1 MTDLTDRDGAEATD
15 RVVRMAVDA
24 MVDPEHPLKQE
35 TAAWAASEL
44 AQGDRVER
52 DRCAV
57 FAEEDWQRCADRGI
71 QGVIVDPAHGGQGLD
86 LASALLIME
95 GLGYGCRDQGLAFAL
110 ASQIFSTQIAL
121 AQFGSDEQQARW
133 MPGLVDGSVIG
144 TFAITE
150 PDSGS
155 DAYSMAARA
164 ERLDDGGYRLDGHKA
179 YLTLATRSDVVI
191 VFASTRPDAGR
202 WGISGF
208 ILPTDTPGVEIQ
220 PNRDKMGMRT
230 TPFGDIVFD
239 GAVVPESA
247 RLGPEGAGVSIFSN
261 AMEYER
267 AFVFATQIGAMER
280 GLDDSV
286 DYART
291 RTQGGVA
298 IGTHQAVSH
307 RLADMKLRHE
317 TARLFLYKSV
327 LQSTLGR
334 PVTMTAALT
343 KLVTSE
349 GALANA
355 IDATLLHGAK
365 GYVSEFEVER
375 DLRDAAGGLI
385 YSGTSD
391 IQKNIV
397 ARLLGVG

>member
-1 MTDLTDRDGAEATD
+1 MTEPAPRPALPTDDPAGAP
-15 RVVRMAVDA
+15 AVAA
-24 MVDPEHPLKQE
+24 MVDLDHPLKRE
-35 TAAWAASEL
+35 TAEWAAAEL

-57 FAEEDWQRCADRGI
+57 FGEEDWRRCAERGI
-71 QGVIVDPAHGGQGLD
+71 QGVIVDPALGGRGLD

-150 PDSGS
+150 PESGS

-164 ERLDDGGYRLDGHKA
+164 ERVEGGGYRITGHKA

-208 ILPTDTPGVEIQ
+208 VVPTNTPGVEIR

-239 GAVVPESA
+239 GAEVPESA

-267 AFVFATQIGAMER
+267 AFVFSTQIGAMER

-286 DYART
+286 AYARE
-291 RTQGGVA
+291 REQGGVA

-317 TARLFLYKSV
+317 TARTFLYKSV
-327 LQSTLGR
+327 LQSALDR